1 MFVYAFR
8 IIMLLSI
15 NAEKEQKE
23 TEGPIVQGEGLQLN
37 MMQRRYNGRRSREE
51 AKNKIQL
58 QDYLID

>member
-1 MFVYAFR
+1 
-8 IIMLLSI
+8 MLLSI